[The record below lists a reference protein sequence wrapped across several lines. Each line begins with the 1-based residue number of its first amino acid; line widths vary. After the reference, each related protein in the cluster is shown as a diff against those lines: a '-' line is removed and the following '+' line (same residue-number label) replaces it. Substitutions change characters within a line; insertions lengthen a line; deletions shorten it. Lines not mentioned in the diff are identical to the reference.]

1 MLWEDEHKFIEGDTL
16 ELDSLP
22 HATAEKMSES
32 IAEPTS
38 LAVCKSAKKS
48 ELGVHR
54 R

>member
-1 MLWEDEHKFIEGDTL
+1 LLGEDEHKFLEGDAL

-22 HATAEKMSES
+22 HATAEKMSEP